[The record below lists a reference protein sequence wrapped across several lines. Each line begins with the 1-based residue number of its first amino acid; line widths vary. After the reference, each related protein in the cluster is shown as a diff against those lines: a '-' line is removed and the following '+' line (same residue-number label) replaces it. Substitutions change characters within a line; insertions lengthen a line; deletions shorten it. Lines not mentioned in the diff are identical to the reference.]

1 MNVMLMASHKKV
13 KLVLIISAS
22 FLWVDNGG
30 FGILFYFFSGLQQLK
45 LVPTKMLQ
53 IFSKKYQLP
62 HQAQNGIMNREIKN
76 GMKLKL
82 TKVIHIIGTSK
93 PMVRIFALIISRNT
107 QCLVIRFH
115 EYFFRIILEP
125 TC

>member
-30 FGILFYFFSGLQQLK
+30 FGILFYYFFSGLQQLK

-62 HQAQNGIMNREIKN
+62 HQEQNGIMNREIKN

-93 PMVRIFALIISRNT
+93 PMVRIFALIWTIY
-107 QCLVIRFH
+107 LAK
-115 EYFFRIILEP
+115 
-125 TC
+125 

>member
-93 PMVRIFALIISRNT
+93 PMVRIFALSN
-107 QCLVIRFH
+107 LH
-115 EYFFRIILEP
+115 
-125 TC
+125 